1 MIERLAA
8 VPVVPR
14 SMIHKV
20 IIKGGS
26 YTLRMMPIIGRK
38 GEYLVG
44 TEKRVSYRYLIL
56 YHSDQGGA
64 GAHPVT
70 P

>member
-1 MIERLAA
+1 
-8 VPVVPR
+8 
-14 SMIHKV
+14 MIHKV